1 MAKVLWCMAETE
13 TGVLPF
19 ISNNFGDGPGQ
30 CGAKQRPGWCLRA
43 QEEPL
48 LSVQGWRS
56 RVPHQTPV
64 VGQQGCVAE
73 NSDQQRACCIS
84 IT

>member
-30 CGAKQRPGWCLRA
+30 CGAEKRPGWCLRA
-43 QEEPL
+43 QKSL
-48 LSVQGWRS
+48 CCLSKG
-56 RVPHQTPV
+56 
-64 VGQQGCVAE
+64 GGAE
-73 NSDQQRACCIS
+73 FLIKPQ
-84 IT
+84 